1 MAKYTKFILF
11 LFICFGLF
19 PLGSQADV
27 PPYMIIPTD
36 SIVANCIRMAPLFEK
51 KIKTLQSVVYT
62 KAVVTVKKRNELIR
76 MIPAEIRLAKK
87 SSQYIQELISDVRF
101 TAPDIYES
109 KVIAYNN
116 TTKNDVNP
124 NTRILPFLE
133 INVFSQ
139 TYLSNTVISPLSE
152 KARRYYKYE
161 YDEVV
166 YDDEGSFSFRIKI
179 TPKFKSQQLVS
190 GYMDVIPKTWG
201 IKRFAFKGEYA
212 QTLFNVELKLKE
224 LEKDVFVV
232 EEHKIDINTH
242 FFGNTIKGLYHTH
255 VTVEMYQ
262 LNDTVENANN
272 PIGYD
277 LSSFFSP
284 KDKGVKMEI
293 NRDQAFWEKN
303 RPIPLSKEEAEIFNS
318 KKDTILSSAKR
329 SSIVFD
335 PTSYMLDVASRVS
348 SPVRSNANDY
358 MQLDYR
364 GIVNPLL
371 FDFSKTDGLIWKQ
384 DLKIGKE
391 FSRSR
396 LLQFHPQLG
405 YAFKTSD
412 LYWGTD
418 LSFLY
423 NPKKRGYL
431 NIGLGNGNRI
441 YNSQMFDKLK
451 SDSVLNLDSVHFK
464 YYNEL
469 NFRVGVSQEIFHGL
483 ELSLSLRYYIR
494 SPKLS
499 DNSYPS
505 NSGSENNGA
514 LSELS
519 NDYRSFAPMMK
530 LTWTPGQYYR
540 YEKEKKIYLHSSY
553 PTFNFEYE
561 RGIAG
566 ILRSHSKYERI
577 ELDLSQS
584 IDLGLLRFL
593 RYEVGA
599 GLFTNAQSLYFANF
613 SYFSKRTLPTNWN
626 DTFGGVFEVLDNR
639 WFGSADRYLQMH
651 LQLQAPLL
659 FSRYFPGLS
668 RWMVSERLYVG
679 KLAMPSFP
687 SYSELGYGIGNHVFN
702 AALFTSFR
710 GVDFY
715 GVGFKFSLELFNA
728 W

>member
-1 MAKYTKFILF
+1 MAKYIKFILF
-11 LFICFGLF
+11 LYICSGLF
-19 PLGSQADV
+19 PMGSQADV
-27 PPYMIIPTD
+27 PPFMIVPTD
-36 SIVANCIRMAPLFEK
+36 SIVANCIRMAPLYEK
-51 KIKTLQSVVYT
+51 RIKTLHSVVYT

-76 MIPAEIRLAKK
+76 LIPAEIRLAVK

-116 TTKNDVNP
+116 TSKNNVNP
-124 NTRILPFLE
+124 NTRILPFLK

-161 YDEVV
+161 YDEVA
-166 YDDEGSFSFRIKI
+166 YDDDGSFSYRIKI
-179 TPKFKSQQLVS
+179 TPKYKSQQLVS

-255 VTVEMYQ
+255 VAVEMYQ
-262 LNDTVENANN
+262 LNDTIENVVN
-272 PIGYD
+272 PVGYD
-277 LSSFFSP
+277 LSSFFPP
-284 KDKGVKMEI
+284 KEKGVKME
-293 NRDQAFWEKN
+293 NTPDQTFWKQN
-303 RPIPLSKEEAEIFNS
+303 RPLPLSKEEAEIFN
-318 KKDTILSSAKR
+318 KMKDTITSFAKR
-329 SSIVFD
+329 SPVVFD
-335 PTSYMLDVASRVS
+335 PTSYILDVASRVS

-364 GIVNPLL
+364 GIVNPAL

-391 FSRSR
+391 YSGSRI
-396 LLQFHPQLG
+396 LQFHPQLG
-405 YAFKTSD
+405 YAFKSND
-412 LYWGTD
+412 FYWGSD

-423 NPKKRGYL
+423 NPEKRGYL
-431 NIGLGNGNRI
+431 NIGIGNGNRI

-451 SDSVLNLDSVHFK
+451 SDSVLNLDSVHFQ

-469 NFRVGVSQEIFHGL
+469 NFRVGVSQEILSGL

-494 SPKLS
+494 SPKLT
-499 DNSYPS
+499 DNSLPS
-505 NSGSENNGA
+505 NDG
-514 LSELS
+514 ELS
-519 NDYRSFAPMMK
+519 LLSDDYRSFAPMMK
-530 LTWTPGQYYR
+530 LRWTPGQYYR
-540 YEKEKKIYLHSSY
+540 YEKNKKIYLHSSY

-566 ILRSHSKYERI
+566 ILKSQSKYERI
-577 ELDLSQS
+577 ELDLFQS
-584 IDLGLLRFL
+584 IDMGLLRFL

-599 GLFTNAQSLYFANF
+599 GLFTNTSSLYFANF

-626 DTFGGVFEVLDNR
+626 DSFGGVFEVLDNR
-639 WFGSADRYLQMH
+639 WFGSADRYVQMH
-651 LQLQAPLL
+651 LQLQAPML

-668 RWMVSERLYVG
+668 KWMVSERLYVG
-679 KLAMPSFP
+679 KLAMPSLP

-710 GVDFY
+710 GVDFD